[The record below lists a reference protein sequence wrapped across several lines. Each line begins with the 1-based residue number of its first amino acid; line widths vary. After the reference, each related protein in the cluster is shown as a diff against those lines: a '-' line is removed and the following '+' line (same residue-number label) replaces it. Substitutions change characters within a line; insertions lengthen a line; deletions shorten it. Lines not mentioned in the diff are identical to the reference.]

1 MIIDAEEDRLFVIS
15 DLHLGNPSSTART
28 RLVEFLDYA
37 RITGTSVCING
48 DGFEMLQTSF
58 SRLASDAVPVLNAL
72 RRLMRE
78 GNRVYYLVGNH
89 DISLEH
95 FLEDWLFTQI
105 APFLNLRSGDSRI
118 RIEHGHL
125 YDPWF
130 VRYPKSYEAG
140 RAPARARAARA
151 SRRVLGVREGRR
163 CGRRRVRKGDPP
175 DEVAAEML
183 LSRGLRHRDLRS
195 HAQRR
200 ATCSSPNG
208 PLRQLGQL
216 AAGQQLRRDR
226 QRQGR
231 AEEVGELAAPDVECR
246 AEASSLAEGAV
257 LGELRQPL
265 LHLFRARVVG
275 PLPRQRRERVAVEV
289 ARDAAPC
296 GRAPSRRPARG
307 ASSSS
312 ATCFSSRSLN
322 SGSTSFAEQL
332 ERLHDVLVPV
342 LAGLHA
348 RRSPGRRRHP
358 RSG

>member
-1 MIIDAEEDRLFVIS
+1 MIIDADEDRLFVIS

-72 RRLMRE
+72 RRLMRD

-105 APFLNLRSGDSRI
+105 APFLNLRSGDARV

-140 RAPARARAARA
+140 ARVLGLALLVHPDVYSAYAKVQARAAA
-151 SRRVLGVREGRR
+151 
-163 CGRRRVRKGDPP
+163 RRRGDPP

-183 LSRGLRHRDLRS
+183 LARGFDTVIFGHTHNACDV
-195 HAQRR
+195 
-200 ATCSSPNG
+200 
-208 PLRQLGQL
+208 QL
-216 AAGQQLRRDR
+216 ANGHY
-226 QRQGR
+226 
-231 AEEVGELAAPDVECR
+231 V
-246 AEASSLAEGAV
+246 
-257 LGELRQPL
+257 
-265 LHLFRARVVG
+265 
-275 PLPRQRRERVAVEV
+275 
-289 ARDAAPC
+289 
-296 GRAPSRRPARG
+296 
-307 ASSSS
+307 
-312 ATCFSSRSLN
+312 N
-322 SGSTSFAEQL
+322 SGNWLQGSSYVEIDNGKVELKKWESWRVNRA
-332 ERLHDVLVPV
+332 
-342 LAGLHA
+342 
-348 RRSPGRRRHP
+348 
-358 RSG
+358 

>member
-1 MIIDAEEDRLFVIS
+1 VRSGETEKLVPDGDMIVRAGDHGAEMYVIKSGHVRISRPMGGRTVVLSELGPGDFFGEMSLLESLPRDADATAVGETHLLVLNAGSCRTASSTDVRARDAAPAEWPGARAERRAREGPGRVERRAVVIIDAAEDRLFVIS

-105 APFLNLRSGDSRI
+105 APFLNLRSGGARI

-140 RAPARARAARA
+140 A
-151 SRRVLGVREGRR
+151 RVLGLALLVHPDVYSTYAKVQVRMAAR
-163 CGRRRVRKGDPP
+163 RKGDPF

-183 LSRGLRHRDLRS
+183 FRGLRRRDLRPYP
-195 HAQRR
+195 Q
-200 ATCSSPNG
+200 
-208 PLRQLGQL
+208 
-216 AAGQQLRRDR
+216 
-226 QRQGR
+226 
-231 AEEVGELAAPDVECR
+231 
-246 AEASSLAEGAV
+246 
-257 LGELRQPL
+257 
-265 LHLFRARVVG
+265 
-275 PLPRQRRERVAVEV
+275 
-289 ARDAAPC
+289 RDAAC
-296 GRAPSRRPARG
+296 QRALLSTQ
-307 ASSSS
+307 
-312 ATCFSSRSLN
+312 ATGCRAAATSRS
-322 SGSTSFAEQL
+322 TT
-332 ERLHDVLVPV
+332 
-342 LAGLHA
+342 A
-348 RRSPGRRRHP
+348 RS
-358 RSG
+358 S

>member
-1 MIIDAEEDRLFVIS
+1 VIIDAEEDRLFVIS

-105 APFLNLRSGDSRI
+105 APFLNLRSGDARI

-140 RAPARARAARA
+140 A
-151 SRRVLGVREGRR
+151 RVLGLALLVHPDVYSVYAKAQVRAAAR
-163 CGRRRVRKGDPP
+163 RKGDPP

-183 LSRGLRHRDLRS
+183 LARGFDTVIFGHTHNACDVQLENGHYVNSGNWL
-195 HAQRR
+195 QG
-200 ATCSSPNG
+200 SSYVEIDNG
-208 PLRQLGQL
+208 KVELKKWESW
-216 AAGQQLRRDR
+216 QLRR
-226 QRQGR
+226 
-231 AEEVGELAAPDVECR
+231 
-246 AEASSLAEGAV
+246 
-257 LGELRQPL
+257 
-265 LHLFRARVVG
+265 
-275 PLPRQRRERVAVEV
+275 
-289 ARDAAPC
+289 
-296 GRAPSRRPARG
+296 
-307 ASSSS
+307 
-312 ATCFSSRSLN
+312 
-322 SGSTSFAEQL
+322 
-332 ERLHDVLVPV
+332 
-342 LAGLHA
+342 
-348 RRSPGRRRHP
+348 
-358 RSG
+358 